1 MSRMDRYKSETS
13 PLSRT
18 SKNQELYQ
26 NVSNNTIYANI
37 TDVTNANA
45 FEIKNNNITSRTT
58 RESYQQMKKY
68 QNVEP
73 IPRTRKELDDFN
85 YLYPKKENKVYD
97 INSVLEAA
105 RKNRVEKDNKEEKR
119 KLKNNAYNILS
130 GVNKEALEKYREEKK
145 KRMLTP
151 EEEEIRE
158 LVDTIASK
166 TLAGEIDKATSVDLL
181 SDLMAT
187 NMLDK
192 VSASSELDKEE
203 IKEEKEETT
212 TEEIKKEETKE
223 EKSVM
228 LSKTQLQEIND
239 RKEEKVDA
247 LKEKDT
253 DFYTRSMDLSDK
265 DFDLGDDFKEK
276 SLPLGVKIL
285 IFLIIVIIIL
295 ITAYIIYKKII

>member
-1 MSRMDRYKSETS
+1 MRRMDRYSENTNTS
-13 PLSRT
+13 GSSRI

-26 NVSNNTIYANI
+26 NFSTNSIYTNI

-45 FEIKNNNITSRTT
+45 YEINNNRTSHTT
-58 RESYQQMKKY
+58 REEY
-68 QNVEP
+68 QNLRKFQDVEP
-73 IPRTRKELDDFN
+73 LPRSKKELEDVN
-85 YLYPKKENKVYD
+85 YLYQRKENKVYD
-97 INSVLEAA
+97 INSVLEEA
-105 RKNRVEKDNKEEKR
+105 RKNKEKDALEEKR

-203 IKEEKEETT
+203 
-212 TEEIKKEETKE
+212 TKE

-247 LKEKDT
+247 LKEKDP